1 MRADLINPTLARIYT
16 DNENIKGM
24 LQNLEVIMDSKGYSK
39 LYDRYLEIANQ
50 IPENEVLTEEEEKW
64 GSFGV
69 DTRYAS
75 LANELSSFSKDLI
88 IYNIYKELSDCL
100 NDIKTDTKNI
110 FRKDINVSLEDYIE
124 KNKQLIT
131 MIVNTKNDDK
141 IHQFTKLMDKAI
153 KTLFD
158 SLKTLSFI
166 GKDELLSDLEE
177 TRSDYLREHLASKI
191 RKSIDVSEFRG
202 DLEEDYLDNSILRE
216 CALQDEKIMSLEKEA
231 REYEEEQASLAR
243 KKENHI
249 VDLKEALDT
258 MGQNIE
264 KYTETLLKL
273 KLNRNMIRVK
283 KVLFNLTLVP
293 VIALPLSCPFVGNRL
308 GKHLSSQVH
317 LTKTYTTT
325 VDMDSGEVISSSE
338 GYEELNTNYVASV
351 TICDP
356 WKKNLSGSSYSRNCM
371 VYDYTVP
378 EEDLLK
384 DDFHLTPDTIDYNN
398 LVKKYPYE
406 ESTPSVSNSKYLT
419 DNQIYIT
426 ETYQDFNEVIPS
438 TKYNTPYTVG
448 GVGVGII
455 FGTVET
461 LLYYLW
467 LKEWI
472 EKVQKNQRKTLEEME
487 EETISTN
494 KVLKLTLEEQ
504 ECAQKEYDDLTK
516 PKSY

>member
-1 MRADLINPTLARIYT
+1 MRADLTNPTLARIYT
-16 DNENIKGM
+16 DNENIKGI

-39 LYDRYLEIANQ
+39 LYDRYLEIAKE
-50 IPENEVLTEEEEKW
+50 IPKNEVLTEEEEKW

-100 NDIKTDTKNI
+100 NDIKRDTKNI
-110 FRKDINVSLEDYIE
+110 FRKDINVSLDDYIE
-124 KNKQLIT
+124 KNKQLIM

-166 GKDELLSDLEE
+166 GKDELLNALKE

-191 RKSIDVSEFRG
+191 RESIDVSDYKG
-202 DLEEDYLDNSILRE
+202 NLEEDYVNNSTLHE
-216 CALQDEKIMSLEKEA
+216 CALRDEKIMSREKEA
-231 REYEEEQASLAR
+231 REYEKEQSSLVI
-243 KKENHI
+243 KKENRI
-249 VDLKEALDT
+249 VDLKEKLDKVSRD
-258 MGQNIE
+258 IE
-264 KYTETLLKL
+264 KNNEKLLKL
-273 KLNRNMIRVK
+273 KFNRNMIKVK

-293 VIALPLSCPFVGNRL
+293 VVVLPLSCPFIGNRL
-308 GKHLSSQVH
+308 GKHLSSQVQ

-356 WKKNLSGSSYSRNCM
+356 WKRNLSGSSYSRNCM

-378 EEDLLK
+378 EEDLLD
-384 DDFHLTPDTIDYNN
+384 DDFHLTLDNIDYNN

-406 ESTPSVSNSKYLT
+406 ESTSSVSNPKYLT
-419 DNQIYIT
+419 DNQVYIT
-426 ETYQDFNEVIPS
+426 ETYQNFNDVIPS
-438 TKYNTPYTVG
+438 KKYNTPYTVA
-448 GVGVGII
+448 GVGAGFI
-455 FGTVET
+455 FGVAES

-472 EKVQKNQRKTLEEME
+472 YHYKKNHLYIGKNESEEI
-487 EETISTN
+487 ETN
-494 KVLKLTLEEQ
+494 RYLKFLLKEQ
-504 ECAQKEYDDLTK
+504 QEAQKEYDELTK
-516 PKSY
+516 KKSY